1 VSVFAV
7 FVMLTHDALTAIFFA
22 SEDAVLT
29 GGVVVAG
36 PATGEAL
43 CAAYDDW
50 VSLVLLGLREVGDG
64 TG

>member
-1 VSVFAV
+1 
-7 FVMLTHDALTAIFFA
+7 MLTHDALTAIFFA